1 MLNNNLKNLYLSLAV
16 ALLFSATPQVPYAEQ
31 QGYRIHNLV
40 SNMPGAAEQKD
51 PDPDLVNAWGIAFNP
66 DGVVWV
72 NDNGSGKSTLYD
84 GNGKKQGLVVTVP
97 GLTNTEPSKPT
108 GIVFF
113 GGNNDF
119 MVKDNPTDLNEKG
132 APSRFIFAT
141 EDGTIVGWA
150 PTKGTQP
157 PPSTKAIMALNNSG
171 SGAIYKGLALNTD
184 GNRYLLYAT
193 DFHNGKVDV
202 FDGAFKPVTLDS
214 TAFKDPKIKPGFAPF
229 GIQAIN
235 GVVFVTYAKQDDP
248 TNAHDDVHGPG
259 LGYVNAYDASGHLLQ
274 RIAAGGKLNAPWGL
288 AMAPANFGRFSNR
301 LLVGNFGDGSVIAYN
316 LIHNHHHNGSRLL
329 KSNDTPIQI
338 DGLWGLSFGNGLR
351 NQPTNALFFTA
362 GPNDEADG
370 LYGKIEAV
378 SMQNPNEDVQG
389 RDGR

>member
-1 MLNNNLKNLYLSLAV
+1 MLNNNLKNLCLSLAA
-16 ALLFSATPQVPYAEQ
+16 ALLFSTTSHEAYADQ

-40 SNMPGAAEQKD
+40 SNMPGAAEQKI

-66 DGVVWV
+66 DGFVWV

-84 GNGKKQGLVVTVP
+84 GDGNKQRLIVTIP
-97 GLTNTEPSKPT
+97 SPTSGGQSKPT

-113 GGNNDF
+113 GGSKKFLINN
-119 MVKDNPTDLNEKG
+119 NE
-132 APSRFIFAT
+132 SRFIFAT
-141 EDGTIVGWA
+141 EDGTISGWVPPA
-150 PTKGTQP
+150 TVSTQ
-157 PPSTKAIMALNNSG
+157 IVNNS
-171 SGAIYKGLALNTD
+171 STGAIYKGLALNTD
-184 GNRYLLYAT
+184 GTRYLLYAT

-202 FDGAFKPVTLDS
+202 FDDAFKPVTLDS